1 MAVRNIYLKIER
13 VPGYSPVAP
22 ADHVS
27 PPIQYGRDCM
37 RNEHHEDGSIPPDEI
52 AARRLTALVYREYN
66 DPGYLVPKPDKLVAA
81 DINEPPF
88 LHRVPALRHAERRR
102 SPLG

>member
-37 RNEHHEDGSIPPDEI
+37 RNEHHEDGSIPPDE
-52 AARRLTALVYREYN
+52 RW
-66 DPGYLVPKPDKLVAA
+66 
-81 DINEPPF
+81 
-88 LHRVPALRHAERRR
+88 
-102 SPLG
+102 